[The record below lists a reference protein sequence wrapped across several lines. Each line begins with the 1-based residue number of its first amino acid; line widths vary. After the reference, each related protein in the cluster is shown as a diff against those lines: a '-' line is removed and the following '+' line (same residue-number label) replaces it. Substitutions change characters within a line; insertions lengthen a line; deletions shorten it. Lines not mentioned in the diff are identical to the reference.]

1 MRISDWSSDVCSS
14 DLITVRRRGA
24 DINIACERLACGYGL
39 LPNTEMAASLGC
51 RLATHDGA
59 QTVAVD
65 SWQTTSV
72 GHIFAAGECTGI
84 GGMELSAAEGR
95 LAAYAAL
102 NQPGQARALL
112 STRARYRRFAAR
124 MHAALTM

>member
-1 MRISDWSSDVCSS
+1 
-14 DLITVRRRGA
+14 
-24 DINIACERLACGYGL
+24 
-39 LPNTEMAASLGC
+39 MAATLEV
-51 RLATHDGA
+51 RLATHEGA

-95 LAAYAAL
+95 IAASAAL
-102 NQPGQARALL
+102 NQPGQARALFR
-112 STRARYRRFAAR
+112 TREPYRRFAPR
-124 MHAALTM
+124 MHAAFNPTPALRALANPATISCICVDVVHAAVSPPHSWVVAT